1 MIEKLITVEEF
12 VDTYHHGYIE
22 AFSSFD
28 GKKLFSTTR
37 GKAYEKHKKCQIGS
51 IWSEIRAGKSC
62 GFSQSAHPVTCLYI
76 SDYDLRMENK

>member
-12 VDTYHHGYIE
+12 VDIYHHGYIE

-37 GKAYEKHKKCQIGS
+37 GKAYEKHKKCQIIS
-51 IWSEIRAGKSC
+51 IWSEIRAGKSS
-62 GFSQSAHPVTCLYI
+62 GFSQYVHPVTCLHI